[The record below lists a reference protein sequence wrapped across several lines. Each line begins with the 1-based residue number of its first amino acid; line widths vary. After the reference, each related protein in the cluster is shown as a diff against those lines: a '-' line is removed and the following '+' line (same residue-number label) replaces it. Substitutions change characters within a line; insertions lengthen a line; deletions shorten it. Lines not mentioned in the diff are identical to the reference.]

1 VWSLIE
7 ATSMIHM
14 LGHYLNK
21 VVLVSIP
28 SIFGDDTSRACKLTG
43 IEPSGLWLESEDFAK
58 ALLHPD
64 DKRAAPHVFIPF
76 HQIAFLLEPAPDLHG
91 QPADSRKTEAPVI
104 EHKRPGGH
112 APKKKHP
119 PG

>member
-1 VWSLIE
+1 
-7 ATSMIHM
+7 MIHM

-21 VVLVSIP
+21 LVLVSIP
-28 SIFGDDTSRACKLTG
+28 AIFGDDTARVCKLTG
-43 IEPSGLWLESEDFAK
+43 IEPSGLWLESEDFATT
-58 ALLHPD
+58 LLDHD

-76 HQIAFLLEPAPDLHG
+76 HQIGFLLEPAPDSHAK
-91 QPADSRKTEAPVI
+91 PAHPGKIEAPPI

-112 APKKKHP
+112 AAKKKHP